1 MKPLDLMKALYDLP
15 EDLSEM
21 PSGIEEDHSESP
33 VRGEGR
39 AANVQAA
46 PAAQADTDA
55 PAGKRFGYTIL
66 PYLLTA
72 GCTAACIAGFGLMI
86 RFSMGNEIVG
96 TQSEIPISVQESVSS
111 MTTAVSTGERAVL
124 TAITE
129 THTVQQTVTVTAEDR
144 TEPVSVTETDAVTEP
159 AASMT
164 AMQTETLLLTGTA
177 AAKTQTEPLPLT
189 GTTAAET
196 QTETTAAEPPPLVY
210 EMGDVDMDGQITFV
224 DAALVSIDY
233 NLAVQFAHGE
243 ENLWECS
250 PLTPEQRILGNVN
263 GLDDGKMW
271 TDAEPYPLSR
281 DDAWIINHVAICR
294 NWCDIDITVEEY
306 IQDPE
311 FYDALADPDKYVQI
325 YGEAWNQ
332 KLLDAVGL
340 WSSMSSAGIGWHY
353 KEGIDRKGRN
363 IVEDLASE
371 NKELFMEYA
380 MTVEEF
386 WENTEVMK
394 EQYFKDG
401 WKEALLEENTNKT
414 ALG

>member
-15 EDLSEM
+15 EDLIEM

-111 MTTAVSTGERAVL
+111 MTTAVSTGERTVM

-144 TEPVSVTETDAVTEP
+144 TEPVSVTETDAVKEP
-159 AASMT
+159 AAAMT
-164 AMQTETLLLTGTA
+164 AMQTEPLLLTETA
-177 AAKTQTEPLPLT
+177 AAETQTEPLPLT
-189 GTTAAET
+189 GTATAET
-196 QTETTAAEPPPLVY
+196 QTETTVTEPPPPVY

-224 DAALVSIDY
+224 DAALVKIDVHY
-233 NLAVQFAHGE
+233 AHNSSEAFTNGV
-243 ENLWECS
+243 
-250 PLTPEQRILGNVN
+250 LTDKQRLLGNV
-263 GLDDGKMW
+263 DGSEADEYGVL
-271 TDAEPYPLSR
+271 TDEDAE
-281 DDAWIINHVAICR
+281 IIYQTAKLR
-294 NWCDIDITVEEY
+294 RWYETELTAEEY
-306 IQDPE
+306 AGNSAYYQSQERAYTEEMLLQSDEIRKAWYQSFQDADQLYKRMAIATYGIMIEYDDSSQPAPDAAWDMDYIE
-311 FYDALADPDKYVQI
+311 KAMEQFGKRYSMEDFYQMADKVRLIFQ
-325 YGEAWNQ
+325 
-332 KLLDAVGL
+332 
-340 WSSMSSAGIGWHY
+340 
-353 KEGIDRKGRN
+353 EGVNR
-363 IVEDLASE
+363 
-371 NKELFMEYA
+371 
-380 MTVEEF
+380 
-386 WENTEVMK
+386 
-394 EQYFKDG
+394 
-401 WKEALLEENTNKT
+401 TN
-414 ALG
+414 

>member
-1 MKPLDLMKALYDLP
+1 MTALELFEAIGNMDDESIRLCLP
-15 EDLSEM
+15 DETE
-21 PSGIEEDHSESP
+21 PEQIAEQGIHCNPPP
-33 VRGEGR
+33 VKQKTAKQRETNFPGI
-39 AANVQAA
+39 
-46 PAAQADTDA
+46 TL
-55 PAGKRFGYTIL
+55 L

-159 AASMT
+159 AAAMT
-164 AMQTETLLLTGTA
+164 AMQTETA

-196 QTETTAAEPPPLVY
+196 QTETTATEPPAPVY

-233 NLAVQFAHGE
+233 YLAVHFAHGE
-243 ENLWECS
+243 ETLWECS

-281 DDAWIINHVAICR
+281 EDANIICQVAMCR

-325 YGEAWNQ
+325 YGEVWNQ
-332 KLLDAVGL
+332 KLLEAHSL
-340 WSSMSSAGIGWHY
+340 QFSMRTAGISWRY

>member
-15 EDLSEM
+15 EDLIEM

-33 VRGEGR
+33 VRGEGK

-46 PAAQADTDA
+46 PAARADTDA

-159 AASMT
+159 AAAMT
-164 AMQTETLLLTGTA
+164 AM
-177 AAKTQTEPLPLT
+177 QTEPLPLT
-189 GTTAAET
+189 STTAADT
-196 QTETTAAEPPPLVY
+196 QTETTATEPPPPVY

-224 DAALVSIDY
+224 DAALVKIDVHY
-233 NLAVQFAHGE
+233 AHNSSEAFTNGV
-243 ENLWECS
+243 
-250 PLTPEQRILGNVN
+250 LTDKQRLLGNA
-263 GLDDGKMW
+263 DGSEADEYGVL
-271 TDAEPYPLSR
+271 TDEDAE
-281 DDAWIINHVAICR
+281 IIYQTAKLR
-294 NWCDIDITVEEY
+294 RWYETELTAEEY
-306 IQDPE
+306 AGNSAYYQALERAYTEEMLLQSDEIWKAWYQSFQDADQLYKRMAIATYGTIIEYDDSSRPAPDAAWDMDYIE
-311 FYDALADPDKYVQI
+311 KAMEQFGKRYSMEDFYQMADKVRLI
-325 YGEAWNQ
+325 FRE
-332 KLLDAVGL
+332 
-340 WSSMSSAGIGWHY
+340 
-353 KEGIDRKGRN
+353 
-363 IVEDLASE
+363 EDI
-371 NKELFMEYA
+371 
-380 MTVEEF
+380 
-386 WENTEVMK
+386 
-394 EQYFKDG
+394 
-401 WKEALLEENTNKT
+401 
-414 ALG
+414 